1 MRNAEATGAP
11 ESTRTIALWGAS
23 QVGKTTTLAAYLGK
37 HRPQWID
44 RNHRATQ
51 TTLHELQEIW
61 STLQRNQ
68 VVPGTSSFTPHTLRH
83 REQCTLLF
91 RDMKGANARSLRAHA
106 EDAQALVEADAAM
119 IFLEWPGP
127 RGVEA
132 RSAID
137 NALQMLGR
145 EHPTALVITKCES
158 YLTLGELSDFAEDP
172 LGFARGYA
180 PLGDLLDSLS
190 SFVEHFRHGAV
201 FPVTVYGWNGSRPAH
216 FYDEF
221 GRLVPWNI
229 RPALVDRPFEYILS
243 RLALGTTFS

>member
-1 MRNAEATGAP
+1 MD
-11 ESTRTIALWGAS
+11 
-23 QVGKTTTLAAYLGK
+23 
-37 HRPQWID
+37 ID
-44 RNHRATQ
+44 W
-51 TTLHELQEIW
+51 IW
-61 STLQRNQ
+61 SSLQRNQ
-68 VVPGTSSFTPHTLRH
+68 LAAGTTDATSHTLRH
-83 REQCTLLF
+83 RDQCTLLF
-91 RDMKGANARSLRAHA
+91 RDMRGAHTRSLRAHA
-106 EDAQALVEADAAM
+106 DDARALVEADAAM

-127 RGVEA
+127 RGVEV

-158 YLTLGELSDFAEDP
+158 HLTSGEFAAFAEDP
-172 LGFARGYA
+172 LGFARGHA
-180 PLGDLLDSLS
+180 PLSDLLDSLL
-190 SFVEHFRHGAV
+190 SFVEHFRHGAL

-243 RLALGTTFS
+243 RLDLGTTFS